1 MTDQAALILI
11 LVVAVIAFAVNRFPV
26 GIVSLGVMISLWATG
41 IISLD
46 DAFGGFGSPTVIL
59 IASLFVVA
67 EGLNAAGIT
76 TWMGQLITRHAGDSR
91 AGLLTIMM
99 VVVAILTAVITPNGS
114 VAAVYPLVVVLAVRF
129 GYPPSKLLM
138 PTAFAAHA
146 GALLVLTGSP
156 VTLLVADTAD
166 HEGLGRLGFFEVSLV
181 GLPLLIGTILVVILA
196 GDRLLPNR
204 QPRSLVR
211 DMAEIP
217 GTLHGHYLADDEF
230 LRFNIDGGSPLV
242 GQLASNLRGDGQGN
256 LAIVSVKNADNEL
269 RTSSAVAAGDRITL
283 RGDHESVLRFA
294 VANRLGYPVS
304 GGEGAPERGLVTR
317 DYGVA
322 EVVISPRSAYIGDEV
337 FPGMVTDSGQLVV
350 LAVDRPGVDLGTA
363 PVTLQAGDSLLL
375 EGRWAVLDEQLADT
389 NNVIVVDSPDAI
401 KRQTIALGAKAP
413 IALGLLAAMVVL
425 LVGGWVPSA
434 IATLACAIGM
444 VLLGVVTVEQAH
456 RSMNWTTIIMVGA
469 MIPLSTAITDTG
481 LAERIS
487 DAVLGTLG
495 DFGWFVLLTALFL
508 ITAVFGQIISNTAT
522 ALILIPITITIAY
535 DAGYSPMT
543 LLMCLNVAAAAALLT
558 PIATPANLMVM
569 EPAGYKFGDYWKLG
583 VAILAVYYIVAVV
596 LVPVIWPLH

>member
-11 LVVAVIAFAVNRFPV
+11 LVVAVIAFAINRFPV
-26 GIVSLGVMISLWATG
+26 GVVSLGVMLALWATD
-41 IISLD
+41 IVSLD
-46 DAFGGFGSPTVIL
+46 EAFAGFGSPTVIL

-76 TWMGQLITRHAGDSR
+76 TWMGQLITKHAGDSR
-91 AGLLTIMM
+91 SGLLTIMM
-99 VVVAILTAVITPNGS
+99 IIVALLTAVITPNGS
-114 VAAVYPLVVVLAVRF
+114 VAAIYPLVVVLAVRF

-156 VTLLVADTAD
+156 VTLLVADTAS
-166 HEGLGRLGFFEVSLV
+166 HEGLGTIGFFEVAWV
-181 GLPLLIGTILVVILA
+181 GIPLLAGTILVVILL
-196 GDRLLPNR
+196 GDKLLPNR

-211 DMAEIP
+211 DLALVP
-217 GTLHGHYLADDEF
+217 GELHGHYLAQDEF
-230 LRFNIDGGSPLV
+230 LRFNIDAASPLI
-242 GQLASNLRGDGQGN
+242 GQLACNVRGDGPGN
-256 LAIVSVKNADNEL
+256 LAIVSVKDRTNEL
-269 RTSSAVAAGDRITL
+269 RTTSEIEAGDRITL
-283 RGDHESVLRFA
+283 RGDHKSVLEFA
-294 VANRLGYPVS
+294 VTNKLGYPVS
-304 GGEGAPERGLVTR
+304 GGEGAPAKGLVTR

-322 EVVISPRSAYIGDEV
+322 EVVISPRSDYIGDEV
-337 FPGMVTDSGQLVV
+337 FPGMITDSGHLVV

-363 PVTLQAGDSLLL
+363 PVALQAGDSLLL
-375 EGRWAVLDEQLADT
+375 EGRWEALDRELADT
-389 NNVIVVDSPDAI
+389 NVVVVDAPDAI

-413 IALGLLAAMVVL
+413 IAVTLLAAMVVL

-434 IATLACAIGM
+434 IATLLCAMGM

-469 MIPLSTAITDTG
+469 MIPLSTAITSTG

-495 DFGWFVLLTALFL
+495 DFGWFVILTALFL

-522 ALILIPITITIAY
+522 ALILIPIAITIAY

-583 VAILAVYYIVAVV
+583 VAVLLVYYLVAVV
-596 LVPVIWPLH
+596 LVPVIWPI

>member
-11 LVVAVIAFAVNRFPV
+11 LVVAVVAFAINRFPV
-26 GIVSLGVMISLWATG
+26 GVVSLGVMIALWGTG
-41 IISLD
+41 IVTLD
-46 DAFGGFGSPTVIL
+46 EAFAGFGSPTVIL

-91 AGLLTIMM
+91 TGLLTIMM
-99 VVVAILTAVITPNGS
+99 IIVALLTAVITPNGS
-114 VAAVYPLVVVLAVRF
+114 VAAIYPLVVVLAVRF

-156 VTLLVADTAD
+156 VTLLVADTAS
-166 HEGLGRLGFFEVSLV
+166 HEGLGNVAFFEVAWV
-181 GLPLLIGTILVVILA
+181 GIPLLAGTILVVILL
-196 GDRLLPNR
+196 GDKLLPNR

-211 DMAEIP
+211 DLAEVP
-217 GTLHGHYLADDEF
+217 GTLHEHYLANDEF
-230 LRFNIDGGSPLV
+230 LRFAILSASPLV
-242 GQLASNLRGDGQGN
+242 GQVALGLRNDGLGN
-256 LAIVSVKNADNEL
+256 FAIVSVKDRNNEL
-269 RTSSAVAAGDRITL
+269 RTESRIEVGDRITL

-294 VANRLGYPVS
+294 VENKLGYPVS
-304 GGEGAPERGLVTR
+304 GGEGAPDKGLVTR

-322 EVVISPRSAYIGDEV
+322 EVVISPRSDYIGDEV
-337 FPGMVTDSGQLVV
+337 FPGMITDSGQLVI
-350 LAVDRPGVDLGTA
+350 LAVDRPGVDLGTSK
-363 PVTLQAGDSLLL
+363 VTLQAGDSLLL
-375 EGRWAVLDEQLADT
+375 EGRWDALDKQLADT
-389 NNVIVVDSPDAI
+389 NVIVVDSPDAI
-401 KRQTIALGAKAP
+401 KRQTVALGAKAP
-413 IALGLLAAMVVL
+413 IAVTLLGAMVVL

-434 IATLACAIGM
+434 IATLLCAVGM
-444 VLLGVVTVEQAH
+444 VLLGVVSVEQAH

-469 MIPLSTAITDTG
+469 MIPLSTAITSTG

-495 DFGWFVLLTALFL
+495 DFGWFVVLTALFL

-522 ALILIPITITIAY
+522 ALILIPIAITIAY

-583 VAILAVYYIVAVV
+583 AAILVVYYLVAVV
-596 LVPVIWPLH
+596 LVPVIWPI

>member
-196 GDRLLPNR
+196 VTVCYPIDNRDRWYGIWQR
-204 QPRSLVR
+204 F
-211 DMAEIP
+211 P
-217 GTLHGHYLADDEF
+217 GLCTVT
-230 LRFNIDGGSPLV
+230 IWPT
-242 GQLASNLRGDGQGN
+242 
-256 LAIVSVKNADNEL
+256 
-269 RTSSAVAAGDRITL
+269 TSSFDSISM
-283 RGDHESVLRFA
+283 EVL
-294 VANRLGYPVS
+294 LS
-304 GGEGAPERGLVTR
+304 
-317 DYGVA
+317 
-322 EVVISPRSAYIGDEV
+322 S
-337 FPGMVTDSGQLVV
+337 
-350 LAVDRPGVDLGTA
+350 
-363 PVTLQAGDSLLL
+363 DSLPAIS
-375 EGRWAVLDEQLADT
+375 AVMAR
-389 NNVIVVDSPDAI
+389 AI
-401 KRQTIALGAKAP
+401 WRL
-413 IALGLLAAMVVL
+413 
-425 LVGGWVPSA
+425 SA
-434 IATLACAIGM
+434 SRM
-444 VLLGVVTVEQAH
+444 
-456 RSMNWTTIIMVGA
+456 
-469 MIPLSTAITDTG
+469 
-481 LAERIS
+481 
-487 DAVLGTLG
+487 
-495 DFGWFVLLTALFL
+495 L
-508 ITAVFGQIISNTAT
+508 ITNS
-522 ALILIPITITIAY
+522 
-535 DAGYSPMT
+535 
-543 LLMCLNVAAAAALLT
+543 
-558 PIATPANLMVM
+558 
-569 EPAGYKFGDYWKLG
+569 
-583 VAILAVYYIVAVV
+583 V
-596 LVPVIWPLH
+596 LVPLLQQVIASPCEAITRACCASLSRTGWAIR